1 VHSVSR
7 RSSNNSARNFTWGLT
22 ASVFGLLCTTS
33 VLSTLDGT
41 HTEYLRFAQATVF
54 SLALWTLLL
63 AAVRRVWLALVLAS
77 PVALFLPVEIW
88 MRVGI
93 GEPTSSRSVALLAE
107 TSPAEAANFLATYG
121 ATLIFWCAAWAL
133 IYGAAVWMAYRHSL
147 AWRSRANTW
156 CLLIIPAVFL
166 IHYVELGSPPWL
178 AEARSADP
186 FDSQLLEGWSHEWE
200 DIFPVNLAVAVQQ
213 YGYEMKKLQRVRSVL
228 QRQSLNARL
237 LAPATAPEVVV
248 LVVGES
254 ASATHWGMLGYARKT
269 TPRLEAEDKLVAFSD
284 VVALST
290 ATRSAVPGVLSRRPV
305 MRPDSSVDLQAE
317 PSLVKAFGEAGYRTH
332 WFSNQSPFG
341 NDDSSIAVYAREAED
356 LRFFNPSTF
365 KSKSNFDEILLNPL
379 EAVLKSPGR
388 HLVVLHSLGSH
399 FNYALRYPDS
409 FDHFTPSSKNLTAG
423 ELAMGDANERIANSY
438 DNSIL
443 YSDFFLSEVIRAVKA
458 RGGRSLVAYFSDHGN
473 DLPGGKCSFRGVTRI
488 GESAYRVPV
497 FFWFSDAM
505 QRDHRVEWQRLRK
518 NRSDPYMTRA
528 MFSTLLELAGVGI
541 SGELPDQSFLRTDPK
556 HGPRMVG
563 GIDRM
568 VDFDRARAHNA
579 CRVAGYR

>member
-1 VHSVSR
+1 VHNLGQ
-7 RSSNNSARNFTWGLT
+7 RSSGARHRKFAWGLT
-22 ASVFGLLCTTS
+22 ASVFGLLWMTS
-33 VLSTLDGT
+33 VLATLDGA
-41 HTEYLRFAQATVF
+41 HTEYLRAGQAAAF

-63 AAVRRVWLALVLAS
+63 AAVRRVWLALVLAL
-77 PVALFLPVEIW
+77 PVALFLPIEIW
-88 MRVGI
+88 MRIGI

-107 TSPAEAANFLATYG
+107 TFVAEAADFLATYG

-133 IYGAAVWMAYRHSL
+133 IYGAAAWMAYRHSL

-178 AEARSADP
+178 AEARSTDP
-186 FDSQLLEGWSHEWE
+186 FDGEVLEGWSQEWE
-200 DIFPVNLAVAVQQ
+200 DIFPVNLAVAVQH
-213 YGYEMKKLQRVRSVL
+213 YGYEMKKLQRVQSVL
-228 QRQSLNARL
+228 QSQSLNARL

-254 ASATHWGMLGYARKT
+254 ASATHWGMLGYVRKT

-284 VVALST
+284 VVALSVT
-290 ATRSAVPGVLSRRPV
+290 TRSAVPGVLSRRPV

-341 NDDSSIAVYAREAED
+341 NDDTSIAVYAREAED

-365 KSKSNFDEILLNPL
+365 KSKSNFDETLLNPL

-399 FNYALRYPDS
+399 FDYALRYPDG
-409 FDHFTPSSKNLTAG
+409 FDHFTPSSKNLVAND
-423 ELAMGDANERIANSY
+423 LAIGDADERVANSY

-473 DLPGGKCSFRGVTRI
+473 DLPGGKCSFRGVARI

-497 FFWFSDAM
+497 LFWFSDGM
-505 QRDHRVEWQRLRK
+505 QQDHPVEWQRLRK
-518 NRSDPYMTRA
+518 NRNDPYTTRA

-556 HGPRMVG
+556 QGPRMIAAG
-563 GIDRM
+563 DTM
-568 VDFDRARAHNA
+568 VDFDRAKAHNA
-579 CRVAGYR
+579 CRVAVYR